1 MNHIPA
7 RAVAAATLSLLLAAA
22 PAVAQTGTVSVPSAP
37 AATGKDKNSSE
48 IICEKQ
54 EATGSR
60 LTKRRVCMTR
70 AQWADLKLQDRQ
82 EIERAQVRRGTS
94 GQ

>member
-22 PAVAQTGTVSVPSAP
+22 PALAQTGTASVPSPP
-37 AATGKDKNSSE
+37 AATDKNSSE

>member
-1 MNHIPA
+1 MFHIAA
-7 RAVAAATLSLLLAAA
+7 RTVAVAALSVLLAGS
-22 PAVAQTGTVSVPSAP
+22 PLMAQTATTSVPSAP
-37 AATGKDKNSSE
+37 AATDKAKNSGE
-48 IICEKQ
+48 LICEKQ